1 MAAAR
6 PYRPPH
12 LSTNFVVAHTFLR
25 QDASCVRILWNLA
38 ASIDPTEVTVYIP
51 YACAASDASPI
62 APAAVSMNVCGVIG
76 GEAAALGWTAYPRAR
91 PRCEFLWGGV
101 EFFALALASAFTDHR
116 PCFARTRV
124 STITMNEELQQASK
138 DYLVRYGGDVFPNLF
153 TSARGTIVKDD
164 TGREYL
170 DFTSGQMCATI
181 GHNHPAIVEA
191 VHRAGEKAFHFFSGM
206 IPEVVAEL
214 ARTLARDWLPGDL
227 RKTIFIN
234 TGSEATE
241 VALRMAKMYTD
252 GYEVLAMGGS
262 WHGITGGASA
272 VSMASDRRGY
282 GVPAPGVFVIPEP
295 NAYRPHIAAATE
307 EEAALANLELA
318 LKLFDMQS
326 TGRGAAIIVEPVIS
340 AGGVL
345 VPPRSFMR
353 ALRRAADDRGM
364 LLIFDEAQTAF
375 GRIGTKTGA
384 EYFDVV
390 PDIMTMSKTLG
401 GGLPLA
407 AVATT
412 AAIEEDIHAKHF
424 TFYTSHVSD
433 PLTAEVGLAVLKV
446 IADEHLVER
455 ANTMG
460 AYLRGRLT
468 DLQQRHEVIGDV
480 RGLGL
485 LLGVEL
491 VKDRASRAPAHELGA
506 LTTSKCFAKGL
517 SMNIRRR
524 PERGSVWRIAPPLT
538 VSTGEIDRAID
549 ILDEALRESLDE
561 LTRR

>member
-1 MAAAR
+1 MPGQHR
-6 PYRPPH
+6 TDR
-12 LSTNFVVAHTFLR
+12 SLR
-25 QDASCVRILWNLA
+25 RKQ
-38 ASIDPTEVTVYIP
+38 TV
-51 YACAASDASPI
+51 SQ
-62 APAAVSMNVCGVIG
+62 
-76 GEAAALGWTAYPRAR
+76 ALQ
-91 PRCEFLWGGV
+91 E
-101 EFFALALASAFTDHR
+101 
-116 PCFARTRV
+116 
-124 STITMNEELQQASK
+124 ASK
-138 DYLVRYGGDVFPNLF
+138 EFLVRYGGDVFPKLF
-153 TSARGTIVKDD
+153 RSAKGTAVKDSD
-164 TGREYL
+164 GREYL

-214 ARTLARDWLPGDL
+214 AQTLAQDWLPGDL
-227 RKTIFIN
+227 KKTIFIN

-252 GYEVLAMGGS
+252 GYEVLALGGS
-262 WHGITGGASA
+262 WHGITGGAST

-295 NAYRPHIAAATE
+295 NAYRPYIQAETE
-307 EEAALANLELA
+307 EASALANLELA
-318 LKLFDMQS
+318 LKMFDMQS
-326 TGRGAAIIVEPVIS
+326 AGRGAAIMIEPIIS

-345 VPPRSFMR
+345 VPPRAFMQ
-353 ALRRAADDRGM
+353 ALRKAADERGM

-375 GRIGTKTGA
+375 GRIGTRTGA
-384 EYFDVV
+384 EYFGVV

-412 AAIEEDIHAKHF
+412 AKIEEVLHERHF

-433 PLTAEVGLAVLKV
+433 PLTAEVGLAVLAV
-446 IADEHLVER
+446 IEGEGLVAR
-455 ANTMG
+455 ANEMG
-460 AYLRGRLT
+460 AYLRNRLQ
-468 DLQQRHEVIGDV
+468 DLQQRYEVIGDV

-491 VKDRASRAPAHELGA
+491 VQDRVSKAPAHQLGA
-506 LTTSKCFAKGL
+506 LTTQKCFEKGL

-538 VSTGEIDRAID
+538 VSHDEIDRAAA
-549 ILDEALRESLDE
+549 ILGEALQESLDE
-561 LTRR
+561 MTRRSAA

>member
-1 MAAAR
+1 MTQLQNAA
-6 PYRPPH
+6 
-12 LSTNFVVAHTFLR
+12 
-25 QDASCVRILWNLA
+25 Q
-38 ASIDPTEVTVYIP
+38 E
-51 YACAASDASPI
+51 
-62 APAAVSMNVCGVIG
+62 
-76 GEAAALGWTAYPRAR
+76 
-91 PRCEFLWGGV
+91 
-101 EFFALALASAFTDHR
+101 
-116 PCFARTRV
+116 
-124 STITMNEELQQASK
+124 
-138 DYLVRYGGDVFPNLF
+138 YLVRYGGDVFPNLF
-153 TSARGTIVKDD
+153 TSAKGTIVKDSN
-164 TGREYL
+164 GREYL

-191 VHRAGEKAFHFFSGM
+191 VNRAGQKAFHFFSGM

-214 ARTLARDWLPGDL
+214 AQTLARDWLPGDL

-252 GYEVLAMGGS
+252 GFEVLALGGS
-262 WHGITGGASA
+262 WHGITGGASS

-295 NAYRPHIAAATE
+295 NAYRPYMKGLSE
-307 EEAALANLELA
+307 EDSALANLDLA
-318 LKLFDMQS
+318 LKMFDMQS

-345 VPPRSFMR
+345 VPPRSFMQ
-353 ALRRAADDRGM
+353 ALRKAADDRGM

-375 GRIGTKTGA
+375 GRIGTRTGS
-384 EYFDVV
+384 EYFGVV

-412 AAIEEDIHAKHF
+412 AKIEEDIHAKHF

-446 IADEHLVER
+446 IAEERLVAR
-455 ANTMG
+455 ANELG
-460 AYLRGRLT
+460 GYLRGRFEE
-468 DLQQRHEVIGDV
+468 LQQRYEVIGDV

-491 VKDRASRAPAHELGA
+491 VEDRQSRTPAHELGA
-506 LTTSKCFAKGL
+506 LTTQKCFEQGL

-538 VSTGEIDRAID
+538 VSHDEIDRAVE
-549 ILDEALRESLDE
+549 ILDRALRESLDE
-561 LTRR
+561 MSLRKAA